1 MRKVKF
7 TKDYRAR
14 NMILYHAGDTKE
26 LEDNYAIAL
35 INAGVAKA
43 IDSPHEHKMIERPA
57 EKKHY
62 HVG

>member
-1 MRKVKF
+1 MKKIEF

-14 NMILYHAGDTKE
+14 NMILYHAGETRE
-26 LEDNYAIAL
+26 LSDSYAKAL
-35 INAGVAKA
+35 IDAGVAKSV
-43 IDSPHEHKMIERPA
+43 DSPQRHKMIERPA